1 VDSESEYPTIGP
13 FRRSGGV
20 TFGYENLIRLFK
32 GVFKRRLIKNDF
44 YRTAIIENKLR
55 TLTLQVAICYVI
67 MGLT

>member
-32 GVFKRRLIKNDF
+32 GVFKRRLIKTDF
-44 YRTAIIENKLR
+44 YRTAIIS
-55 TLTLQVAICYVI
+55 
-67 MGLT
+67 